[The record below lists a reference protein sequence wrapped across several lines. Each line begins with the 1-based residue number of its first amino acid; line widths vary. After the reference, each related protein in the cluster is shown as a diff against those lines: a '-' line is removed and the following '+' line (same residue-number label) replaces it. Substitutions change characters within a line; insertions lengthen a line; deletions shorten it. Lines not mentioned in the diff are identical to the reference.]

1 MKKFFVLFYISAE
14 IWIIVSK
21 LIKRVTA
28 LSQSVSRTSL
38 LVLILYCTVF
48 QNVQPLTAIGTV
60 ILLVMPLS
68 SVHELIIT

>member
-38 LVLILYCTVF
+38 LVFILYCSVF